1 MISMRYFADRQR
13 QNRRQ
18 IHWPN
23 RWQITVLATA
33 AALVAGCTAASTPAS
48 NAAAHAGAAGAAA
61 SAASQE
67 VSAGSAPIGPPAGH
81 QPAVPPSRTPVSNG
95 TDTGT
100 TAPHC
105 AHPAPDWDQVTTKTT
120 EHTKATEG
128 YASVDSA
135 LAGTTVDLYIS
146 TPAKSFRVDAYRM
159 GYYGPGPQACAVW
172 RSSPFNGG
180 VQPAAVIVGKV
191 HESTAPWRRSLTV
204 PTAGWQ
210 PGNYLLRID
219 GGTPAQRSFI
229 PLTIRSASFAGRV
242 VLVMPDTTWQAYN
255 TWGGYSLYFGPDH
268 RSADRSRI
276 VSFDRPYG
284 YGRGAADFIDDD
296 LPLVT
301 LAESLGIPLG
311 YATDVDLQRDPA
323 AFRQARAIISVGH
336 DEYYSPTMRDALTRA
351 RDAGVNLGFLGAN
364 DIYRKIRFA
373 DSAIGA
379 NRRIINYKDATDPIG
394 VPSLVTTQWPDPP
407 SNDPESSLTGV
418 AYRCASDTFYPI
430 VVADAGNWLFAGTG
444 VRDGTALPGIAGHE
458 FDGVNLAKPMPH
470 PLEVLFHSPAR
481 CKGRATHQDSTYYTT
496 PSGAGVL
503 DVGAYFWTC
512 AIANTCRIPIE
523 PASTRIITQVTA
535 NFLWAA
541 AAGPLGRAHPAK
553 DTVRA
558 FYPKPTWPRWR

>member
-1 MISMRYFADRQR
+1 MISMRYFADRQW
-13 QNRRQ
+13 QIRRR
-18 IHWPN
+18 I
-23 RWQITVLATA
+23 WQITTLATA
-33 AALVAGCTAASTPAS
+33 AALLAGCTATTAPGSSAS
-48 NAAAHAGAAGAAA
+48 NAATAGAAGAAA
-61 SAASQE
+61 TSAASQE
-67 VSAGSAPIGPPAGH
+67 VSAGSVPIGPPAGSNR
-81 QPAVPPSRTPVSNG
+81 PTVPPGGAGGAAPI
-95 TDTGT
+95 
-100 TAPHC
+100 PHC
-105 AHPAPDWDQVTTKTT
+105 AHPAPEWDQVTTKVT
-120 EHTKATEG
+120 EHAKATEG

-135 LAGTTVDLYIS
+135 TAGTPVDLYVS
-146 TPAKSFRVDAYRM
+146 TPAKSFRIDAYRM
-159 GYYGPGPQACAVW
+159 GFYGKAPQACAVW
-172 RSSPFNGG
+172 RSAEFNGG
-180 VQPAAVIVGKV
+180 IQPSALILATV
-191 HESTAPWRRSLTV
+191 HEPTAPWRRSLTV

-268 RSADRSRI
+268 RSADRARI

-284 YGRGAADFIDDD
+284 YGQGAADFVDDD

-301 LAESLGIPLG
+301 LAESIGIPLG

-336 DEYYSPTMRDALTRA
+336 DEYYSPTMRDALTLA

-373 DSAIGA
+373 DSPIGTD
-379 NRRIINYKDATDPIG
+379 RRIINYKDATDPIG
-394 VPSLVTTQWPDPP
+394 VPSLVTTQWQDPP

-418 AYRCASDTFYPI
+418 AYRCASDIFYPI
-430 VVADAGNWLFAGTG
+430 VVADAGNWLFADAG
-444 VRDGTALPGIAGHE
+444 VQDGTALPGIAGHE
-458 FDGVNLAKPMPH
+458 FDGINPAKPMPH

-481 CKGRATHQDSTYYTT
+481 CNGRATHQDSTYYTT

-523 PASTRIITQVTA
+523 PAATRIITQVTA

-553 DTVRA
+553 DTVHT
-558 FYPKPTWPRWR
+558 FYPKPRGPHWR